1 MEPITGLCGV
11 SCIVY
16 FLVVEKDIVHL
27 RDVEVKSEW
36 KSKKQVVDN
45 VRTLGDG
52 ISIFVIYAPNP
63 DDLYQP
69 PSSTDVVEQRNKVL
83 MLRLF
88 YDLERHGFHVLSD
101 IHLGDSQ
108 PTNWL
113 KWYVS
118 RILQCN
124 FVLMVCSPAFKELFE
139 GPSRVDKVSHDKAK
153 RLHVYANTIYSELE
167 KKSNSRT
174 KFLPIILEDCYEKEE
189 CVPALFAAGT
199 VYRVVHEDQPR
210 KFTFDN
216 KERDFEKLVCSLTG
230 INRCDLEKPDIGE
243 IKKVDHPYDLRKLIV
258 SSFSGL
264 ISNDKYGWTV

>member
-1 MEPITGLCGV
+1 
-11 SCIVY
+11 VY
-16 FLVVEKDIVHL
+16 VVNLVVEKDIVHL

-63 DDLYQP
+63 DNLYQP
-69 PSSTDVVEQRNKVL
+69 PSAADVVEQRNKVL

-139 GPSRVDKVSHDKAK
+139 GTSRMDKVTNDKAR
-153 RLHVYANTIYSELE
+153 RLHEYANAIYSELE
-167 KKSNSRT
+167 KKSSSCS
-174 KFLPIILEDCYEKEE
+174 KFLPIILEDCYDKAE
-189 CVPALFAAGT
+189 CVPALFAAGK
-199 VYRVVHEDQPR
+199 VYCIKHEDQPR
-210 KFTFDN
+210 KFTFDD

-230 INRCDLEKPDIGE
+230 IDRWDLEKPAMGE
-243 IKKVDHPYDLRKLIV
+243 VKKVAHPNDLRELFV
-258 SSFSGL
+258 SSFNSVAWSQKKSL
-264 ISNDKYGWTV
+264 NH